1 MKGAIKQVAMFLVLT
16 ASISLSA
23 QTPESQSAPT
33 AGSQSAQAPESQSA
47 PTSGSQSAQAPESQN
62 APTADEVISKY
73 VAAIGG
79 KEAISQVKS
88 ISMEATAQIMGN
100 DAPVTTVIVDGV
112 GYRTDTEFNGQ
123 KIVQCY
129 TGKGGWSINPMGGTD
144 ASSMPDDQYN
154 AGKGQIDIGGPLY
167 NFAAKGGKVELIGR
181 ETSGYKIKLT
191 SKENISFVYVLDSA
205 TYLVKSVT
213 TSGQVMGQNVD
224 ITTTF
229 SDYRKT
235 EVGYQ
240 VPYSIDVDM
249 GGQFSISMTVKN
261 VQLNKAIDPAV
272 FEMPKTSSQG
282 TPPKPS

>member
-1 MKGAIKQVAMFLVLT
+1 MKNAIKRAVLLL
-16 ASISLSA
+16 ALAGAVSLNA
-23 QTPESQSAPT
+23 QTVEN
-33 AGSQSAQAPESQSA
+33 AQAATVE
-47 PTSGSQSAQAPESQN
+47 
-62 APTADEVISKY
+62 EVVSKY

-79 KEAISQVKS
+79 KEAISEVKS
-88 ISMEATAQIMGN
+88 ISMETTAQIMGS
-100 DAPVTTVIVDGV
+100 DAPLTTVIVDGV
-112 GYRTDTEFNGQ
+112 GYRMDTEFNGQ

-129 TGKGGWSINPMGGTD
+129 TDKGGWSINPMVGTG
-144 ASSMPDDQYN
+144 AVSMPDDQYN

-167 NFAAKGGKVELIGR
+167 NFAAKGSKVELMGK
-181 ETSGYKIKLT
+181 EGNAYKVKLT
-191 SKENISFVYVLDSA
+191 SKENVSFVYVIDSA

-240 VPYSIDVDM
+240 VPYSIDVNM
-249 GGQFSISMTVKN
+249 GEQFSMTMTVKN

-272 FEMPKTSSQG
+272 FEMPKTSTQG
-282 TPPKPS
+282 TPAKPS

>member
-1 MKGAIKQVAMFLVLT
+1 MKGAIKQVVMFVVLT

-33 AGSQSAQAPESQSA
+33 SGSQSAQAPESQS
-47 PTSGSQSAQAPESQN
+47 

-88 ISMEATAQIMGN
+88 ISLETTAQIMGN

-112 GYRTDTEFNGQ
+112 GYRMDTEFNGQ

-129 TGKGGWSINPMGGTD
+129 TDKGGWSINPMGGGE
-144 ASSMPDDQYN
+144 ALSMPDDQYN

-167 NFAAKGGKVELIGR
+167 NFAAKGSKVELIGK
-181 ETSGYKIKLT
+181 EANGYKVKLT
-191 SKENISFVYVLDSA
+191 TKENVSFVYVIDSA

-235 EVGYQ
+235 EVGFQ
-240 VPYSIDVDM
+240 VPYSIDVNM
-249 GGQFSISMTVKN
+249 GEQFSMTMTVKN

-272 FEMPKTSSQG
+272 FEMPKTSSQV
-282 TPPKPS
+282 TPAKPS